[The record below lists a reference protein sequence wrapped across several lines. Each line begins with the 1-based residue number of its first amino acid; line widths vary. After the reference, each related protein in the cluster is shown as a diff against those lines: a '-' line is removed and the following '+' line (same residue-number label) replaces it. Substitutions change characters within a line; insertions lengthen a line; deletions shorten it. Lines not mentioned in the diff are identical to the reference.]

1 MFFKTSSICLISLA
15 SFCLA
20 VTVYAD
26 DEKTVAATKAPA
38 EVHTLTLG
46 NLELQAEEIDFQI
59 QRDGKHVIKL
69 AGQAGIDCAGIRVSA
84 DSIEADYIKQK
95 ELIMKLAGNVKI
107 VSEHDRLIAAALEV
121 KFDFESKFLTLKAG
135 NGNKMTITRDNSS
148 SLTKI
153 ESGQIQIQYQDQ
165 ARALLKV
172 LDVVSLKKN
181 KVQSNN
187 RFSNRSGLNF
197 NSPTPF
203 GPSSFEVNPQS
214 KKKRQSHGF
223 DPLFRPTPSKS
234 TTPTFN

>member
-1 MFFKTSSICLISLA
+1 MFFKTRSICLISLA

-26 DEKTVAATKAPA
+26 DEKTVAATKVPA

-46 NLELQAEEIDFQI
+46 TLELKAEEIDFKI

-69 AGQAGIDCAGIRVSA
+69 EGQAGINCGGIRVFA
-84 DSIEADYIKQK
+84 NSIEADYVKQK
-95 ELIMKLAGNVKI
+95 ELFMKLAGNVKI
-107 VSEHDRLIAAALEV
+107 ASEHDRLSAAALEL
-121 KFDFESKFLTLKAG
+121 KFDFESKFLTLKSG

-148 SLTKI
+148 SLTEI

-172 LDVVSLKKN
+172 LDAVSLTKN

-187 RFSNRSGLNF
+187 GFSNRSGSNF
-197 NSPTPF
+197 NSSTPF
-203 GPSSFEVNPQS
+203 GPSSFQVTPQS
-214 KKKRQSHGF
+214 KKKSQSHGF